1 MDRKV
6 TAVAKDRSGK
16 VTALCNP
23 GQSWSPRRVQDVLKD
38 IRAGR
43 KSYYVEQVPRRSYLR
58 AIAGGKLETSATAA
72 SKNRLDCLPT
82 S

>member
-6 TAVAKDRSGK
+6 TSVAKDRGGK

-38 IRAGR
+38 IKGGK

-58 AIAGGKLETSATAA
+58 VVTGGKLETSATAG